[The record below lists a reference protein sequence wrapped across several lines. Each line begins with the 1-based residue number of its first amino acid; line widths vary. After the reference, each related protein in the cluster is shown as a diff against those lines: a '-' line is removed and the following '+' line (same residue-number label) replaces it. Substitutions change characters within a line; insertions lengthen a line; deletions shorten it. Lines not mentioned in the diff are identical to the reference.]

1 MKLQIYQ
8 ALHVVSMVLLTAFIF
23 QSFANPDPKN
33 KKRTG
38 MITGIL
44 ALTMLIA
51 GFGMVSTMKVGFP
64 VWVIIKL
71 LCWVGLVSISGMA
84 YRKPE
89 RIPALTAAAIGL
101 VLIAVVT
108 VYFRNAFSGNYE

>member
-8 ALHVVSMVLLTAFIF
+8 VLHVASMTLLTAFIF
-23 QSFANPDPKN
+23 QAFANPDPKR

-38 MITGIL
+38 KITGIL
-44 ALTMLIA
+44 ALTMLIG
-51 GFGMVSTMKVGFP
+51 GFGLVATMKVGFP
-64 VWVIIKL
+64 WWVIVKL
-71 LCWVGLVSISGMA
+71 VCWFGLVGISGMG

-101 VLIAVVT
+101 ILIAIVT
-108 VYFRNAFSGNYE
+108 VYFRNAFGASYG